1 MLLDILLSM
10 VHNLIQKTAWP
21 MEPPAPWSSFHIIF
35 SLCGFFVAGIVAFF
49 LSNYYAAKTE
59 LSLDSSDS
67 NASKNTPKKLF
78 CLPGIQIL
86 WICGLILAVSEIY
99 KQLFL
104 YEVINQKHYDWWYF
118 PFQLCSTPMYLCL
131 LLPVFSVRLQK
142 AAAVY
147 LESFGFLGGIM
158 ALAEPSG
165 LMHPYWILTLH
176 GFLWHILLIFL
187 GFFCAGLNFSKKEE
201 GVFSDSL
208 ALFFIFCFIAT
219 LINIFTRGKSDMFY
233 ISPYYPITQIV
244 FHQISLTCGILPGIV
259 IYLLSICVGAFFC
272 YKLLTVIFQK
282 QS

>member
-1 MLLDILLSM
+1 
-10 VHNLIQKTAWP
+10 

-165 LMHPYWILTLH
+165 LCIPI
-176 GFLWHILLIFL
+176 GF
-187 GFFCAGLNFSKKEE
+187 
-201 GVFSDSL
+201 
-208 ALFFIFCFIAT
+208 
-219 LINIFTRGKSDMFY
+219 
-233 ISPYYPITQIV
+233 
-244 FHQISLTCGILPGIV
+244 
-259 IYLLSICVGAFFC
+259 
-272 YKLLTVIFQK
+272 
-282 QS
+282 